1 MSGSMVE
8 FGGGG
13 VNPPR
18 AGAGPG
24 SITGLPSSSKAGTG
38 DQSGELDLAGP
49 GLCVAVLAGAAL
61 GLAGAA
67 LGLAGAERRAG
78 AVVLG
83 MQHAGDRPRLARG
96 QRGDPAGDASR
107 PLPSPPPRPPDPPP
121 SPALLTRFH

>member
-1 MSGSMVE
+1 MSGYMVE
-8 FGGGG
+8 FGGGC

-78 AVVLG
+78 AVGLG
-83 MQHAGDRPRLARG
+83 MQHAGDRPRLGRG
-96 QRGDPAGDASR
+96 QRDDRAGDESGRLGSAT
-107 PLPSPPPRPPDPPP
+107 PRAADPTA
-121 SPALLTRFH
+121 SPAFLTFC